1 MRKNNKTMVVVTII
15 IVTVATIASLYF
27 YQKYNYIKERDKMLE
42 QRYEEMMEQGG
53 ILRDEMNDLENSL
66 KQKETEIEELNAKL
80 NGYKEMS

>member
-27 YQKYNYIKERDKMLE
+27 YQKYNDIKERDKMLE

-66 KQKETEIEELNAKL
+66 KQKET
-80 NGYKEMS
+80 

>member
-42 QRYEEMMEQGG
+42 Q
-53 ILRDEMNDLENSL
+53 
-66 KQKETEIEELNAKL
+66 
-80 NGYKEMS
+80 